1 MGEHNAPL
9 FFLCLTFGENY
20 GIIKEKVKYMKYNKR
35 WYYNKDKGCWEC
47 PICGATVTKQPTKEC
62 PNCKTEL
69 FWNIIMD
76 GFVPCM

>member
-1 MGEHNAPL
+1 ME
-9 FFLCLTFGENY
+9 
-20 GIIKEKVKYMKYNKR
+20 YNKR